1 MIASQ
6 KIGKSYMGA
15 LGYNLRKLD
24 SPDPKRRAEL
34 LATNFSSM
42 DMQIIKREVEL
53 VRMLRPS
60 LNRYVYHTSLN
71 FSPEEAAELDNENL
85 LSIAHRYME
94 GMGFTN
100 NQHMIFRHYDAEHP
114 HIHLLLNR
122 ISFDGSVVSDSNNFK
137 RSEALLRKLER
148 EYNLLPVEQSSYV
161 AVDHKSKV
169 SVYQT
174 NKTFSRAPK
183 KDEIEMAI
191 RRGEPSEKML
201 LQEKLSLI
209 LKQRDLSMPN
219 FVQQCEDNNIFLLFN
234 LQSTGRVSGITYFLG
249 DFKAKGQALGSKF
262 KWTELLKTLNYEQ
275 IRDSAA
281 VSEANRRTGAI
292 YGDTAE
298 QQSGTEIAARSR
310 KGNAEPVSGN
320 GQDTGN
326 GNADRT
332 TAIGD
337 GKANEGD
344 SSGAPQR
351 DTDAAHPVRPAADH
365 EYDNAGYPDR
375 IQISDDVDDE
385 QVYGRER
392 KRGRG
397 R

>member
-71 FSPEEAAELDNENL
+71 FSPEEAAELDNEKL
-85 LSIAHRYME
+85 LSIAHRYMD

-100 NQHMIFRHYDAEHP
+100 NQYMIFRHYDAEHP

-148 EYNLLPVEQSSYV
+148 EYNLLLVEQSSYV
-161 AVDHKSKV
+161 AIEHKSKV

-174 NKTFSRAPK
+174 NRTFSRAPK

-191 RRGEPSEKML
+191 RRGEPSDKML

-209 LKQRDLSMPN
+209 LKQRDLSMQD
-219 FVQQCEDNNIFLLFN
+219 FVQQCEANNIFLLFN
-234 LQSTGRVSGITYFLG
+234 QQSTGRVSGITYFYG
-249 DFKAKGQALGSKF
+249 NFKAKGQALGSKF

-275 IRDSAA
+275 VRDSAA
-281 VSEANRRTGAI
+281 ISEANRRTGAI
-292 YGDTAE
+292 NGDTAE
-298 QQSGTEIAARSR
+298 QQGGTRIAARSR
-310 KGNAEPVSGN
+310 KGNDEPVPGN

-326 GNADRT
+326 RDADRT
-332 TAIGD
+332 KAIGD
-337 GKANEGD
+337 RKAVDRFEN
-344 SSGAPQR
+344 GASQGN
-351 DTDAAHPVRPAADH
+351 TDVAHPVRAAADH
-365 EYDNAGYPDR
+365 EYDNAAYPDR